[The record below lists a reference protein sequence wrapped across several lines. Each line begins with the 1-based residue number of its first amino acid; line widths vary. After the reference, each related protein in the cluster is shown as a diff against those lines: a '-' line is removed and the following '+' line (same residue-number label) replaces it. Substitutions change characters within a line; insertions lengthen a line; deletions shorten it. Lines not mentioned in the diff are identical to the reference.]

1 MLWALFIFIF
11 GFHLWLEKC
20 YIVTRKTEG
29 LYMDWLLTFLLN
41 ALAIVLADRLLDD
54 IRLSGIMP
62 ALLAGAA
69 LGIVNTFL
77 RPVLMLLTFPLTV
90 FSLGLFIF
98 IINAVTFAVAAWL
111 VPGFDILSFGGA
123 FWGALITGII
133 SWLLNLLFQQRD

>member
-1 MLWALFIFIF
+1 
-11 GFHLWLEKC
+11 
-20 YIVTRKTEG
+20 
-29 LYMDWLLTFLLN
+29 MDWLLTFLLN